1 MTDFLDIL
9 RAQLPV
15 DEGYKTKLYTDT
27 MGKLTIGVGRN
38 LTDVGLR
45 HDEIALCLEND
56 ITDAE
61 IIARNLAPNFD
72 VLTDDRKAVLVNMA
86 FNLGPNLGEF
96 RDTLRAVKEGRWADA
111 ADSMLQSKW
120 ARQVGS
126 RAIRLSYE
134 MRGTA

>member
-1 MTDFLDIL
+1 MTDFLDIV

-15 DEGYKTKLYTDT
+15 DEGMRTKPYLDSV
-27 MGKLTIGVGRN
+27 GKLTIGVGRN
-38 LTDVGLR
+38 LDDVGLR

-56 ITDAE
+56 ITEAE
-61 IIARNLAPNFD
+61 TIARNLAPNFD
-72 VLTDDRKAVLVNMA
+72 ALTDDRKAVLINMA
-86 FNLGPNLGEF
+86 FNLGPSLGEF

-120 ARQVGS
+120 AHQVGS
-126 RAIRLSYE
+126 RATRLSYE